1 MKFISVIIALLSL
14 TAAEVAAERRALLRG
29 SSSSSS
35 SKNDVDAVSP
45 REQTC
50 RMCYRQ
56 CPVAC
61 YVGTC
66 GLNFGFESKRYG
78 SSNQCYSCE
87 PAAGVGFAETGD
99 FLLCSA
105 EEAAATQS

>member
-1 MKFISVIIALLSL
+1 MKFISAFIALLSL
-14 TAAEVAAERRALLRG
+14 TVVAAKQRSLLRG
-29 SSSSSS
+29 TRR
-35 SKNDVDAVSP
+35 NDVDAVSP

-66 GLNFGFESKRYG
+66 GLNFGFEAKRYG
-78 SSNQCYSCE
+78 ASNQCYSCE

-105 EEAAATQS
+105 EEAAATKA